1 MENFSS
7 RLWTHLSVI
16 LGTEEEVY
24 IRRRIFALANSIN
37 KHLDKFRVIYCGSR
51 AEGLSQPESDIDQ
64 MDVNGN
70 ISVSE
75 NPTDL
80 DIDKVMITRDI
91 KPGFGKLRRSNSQK
105 NKLYFGDGLIQTQD
119 GLFLSSSFSRDD
131 FLRQMLNHFPCAV
144 AHGPCLS
151 IQERLTVDLDILR
164 CFSCKWPQIAS
175 EWIDRR
181 RHYGWPSSDLI
192 QDIVQDGCLLISI
205 GNPNSHEVHSFNHTQ
220 FLCYGLLK
228 LFLTHA
234 INSNT
239 QVKDLLCSYFLKTS
253 LFYCIE
259 EENIAWNKENLLDC
273 FWTCLRRLLKWIWD
287 EYCPNYF
294 IKDNNVFEGK
304 ICGSN
309 SKPYSM
315 LISGSNFS

>member
-51 AEGLSQPESDIDQ
+51 AEGLSLPESDIDQ

-91 KPGFGKLRRSNSQK
+91 KPGFGKLRCSNSQK

-119 GLFLSSSFSRDD
+119 GLFLSSLFSRDD

-151 IQERLTVDLDILR
+151 IQERLTVDLDLLR

-192 QDIVQDGCLLISI
+192 QHIVQDGCLLISI
-205 GNPNSHEVHSFNHTQ
+205 GNPNSHEVYFIA
-220 FLCYGLLK
+220 LK
-228 LFLTHA
+228 KRTLPGTKR
-234 INSNT
+234 I
-239 QVKDLLCSYFLKTS
+239 S
-253 LFYCIE
+253 LIV
-259 EENIAWNKENLLDC
+259 

-309 SKPYSM
+309 SKV
-315 LISGSNFS
+315 L